1 MYSKLHDYNQANRAT
16 PQLIERDN
24 FSIKTLNMPLNERDQ
39 SKLPTEDSELQALL
53 RPYSAKPKVAL
64 STTLGR
70 AMDGLTYPQL
80 FLVMFGVV
88 LASALYFYLATPCGQ
103 GVIYNTSDKTFSFGS
118 SIYFSV
124 VTFTSLEYGDFS
136 PVGFGRAIASFEVLV
151 GITSVAVFVG
161 KLASERQSTVVV
173 TVHQR

>member
-124 VTFTSLEYGDFS
+124 VTFTS
-136 PVGFGRAIASFEVLV
+136 V
-151 GITSVAVFVG
+151 SVASPPSVHRC
-161 KLASERQSTVVV
+161 AQSAT
-173 TVHQR
+173 